1 MRFFTVIRTV
11 DDDGALV
18 DLLHHPFEAA
28 ARHERIK
35 ACLALFVRRVARLA
49 DGVEVA
55 ADEPEGRA
63 FDLLRVEK
71 LPDDGVGIGLAIEDG
86 VDIAVPLFVD
96 GGGNEVGGARVVD
109 DEHRLSVLD
118 ADKAGEGFKGNIIV
132 AVDMRAIKAQDA
144 DVALEALLPHHLH
157 EEVQFLRRFFDG
169 LAVIFQRAQT
179 AVDDLVVHL
188 RHHGDAFGQLILHV
202 FVQHHVQLMLDAVAD
217 QAEAAEREDEQHDE
231 AALLGAE
238 EIFFKRRRRRSFI
251 EDHPLDEPIHL
262 LAERHIVD
270 VFARAAANI
279 PFIIA
284 DVAGKWLEA
293 ISKFVFRLC
302 DLCVFRVRDVGRRN
316 RERHVRFIEIEPIKC
331 QRVRVPHIVFE
342 ERRPDFLPVDD
353 RAREEQRAIWSLIVA
368 RETVDAMLDGIRRHS
383 VVCPMG
389 REDIDVRV
397 LDHAGR
403 EAARVF
409 VRAHLERLECCNHM
423 GLGVHAPHAEREGVE
438 LLHVVRRAVI
448 ADEANLPRL
457 CLQPREDALEVA
469 QLVDAHEVRADIS
482 RVVRRDD
489 RVKIRIK
496 IFLPRR
502 CPVHPHGRASPCGG
516 HSL

>member
-1 MRFFTVIRTV
+1 MQCRAAQVGRVAFNRGLFALAQDHLVHADDGIDRRADFMRHVREEQALRLVCVLGLCFRFLGMRPRLFGLGFRFFCVRFRDFRRLQRVFRFRLPLEQELRLADEEVDEHEHDEQHEQRVAVAQERRDVLDGLHERRAFDIADEIEIGTDFGERDEGFRLVRFFTVIRTV

-18 DLLHHPFEAA
+18 NLLHHPFEAA

-35 ACLALFVRRVARLA
+35 ACLAFFIRRVARLA

-71 LPDDGVGIGLAIEDG
+71 LSDDGVGVGLAIEDG

-179 AVDDLVVHL
+179 AVDDFVVHL
-188 RHHGDAFGQLILHV
+188 RHHGDVFGQLILHV

-231 AALLGAE
+231 AALLRAE
-238 EIFFKRRRRRSFI
+238 EIFFQETAQTVIHRGSPPRRTNPSFGGASHRRCIRPRGSGHSLHYRGCRRKMARSHF
-251 EDHPLDEPIHL
+251 E
-262 LAERHIVD
+262 V
-270 VFARAAANI
+270 
-279 PFIIA
+279 
-284 DVAGKWLEA
+284 
-293 ISKFVFRLC
+293 RLPP
-302 DLCVFRVRDVGRRN
+302 VR
-316 RERHVRFIEIEPIKC
+316 P
-331 QRVRVPHIVFE
+331 VRVP
-342 ERRPDFLPVDD
+342 RP
-353 RAREEQRAIWSLIVA
+353 
-368 RETVDAMLDGIRRHS
+368 
-383 VVCPMG
+383 
-389 REDIDVRV
+389 
-397 LDHAGR
+397 
-403 EAARVF
+403 
-409 VRAHLERLECCNHM
+409 
-423 GLGVHAPHAEREGVE
+423 
-438 LLHVVRRAVI
+438 
-448 ADEANLPRL
+448 
-457 CLQPREDALEVA
+457 
-469 QLVDAHEVRADIS
+469 
-482 RVVRRDD
+482 
-489 RVKIRIK
+489 
-496 IFLPRR
+496 
-502 CPVHPHGRASPCGG
+502 
-516 HSL
+516 